1 MKGGQEYGRGSYV
14 SCFFQV
20 PHGSWGQVPR
30 SWPLEEARAALE
42 GPLHPTAN
50 GGSAALGRH
59 RLAHLPVAQQ
69 DYPHQDDIDVG
80 PQGLV
85 MIDFVDLKDN
95 GGGGCQQE
103 LQAQGPP
110 AADEGGPRGGPADSP
125 TPCRALHKTA
135 STVPLLRSFVSTEFP
150 HVCKG
155 TVLVK
160 TV

>member
-1 MKGGQEYGRGSYV
+1 MKGGQEYGGGSYV

-30 SWPLEEARAALE
+30 FWPLEEARAALE

-59 RLAHLPVAQQ
+59 RLTHLPVAQQ

-95 GGGGCQQE
+95 NGGRGSVSRNYRPKDHLPLMRE
-103 LQAQGPP
+103 GPGEALP
-110 AADEGGPRGGPADSP
+110 THPRCAMPSIKQP
-125 TPCRALHKTA
+125 
-135 STVPLLRSFVSTEFP
+135 
-150 HVCKG
+150 
-155 TVLVK
+155 
-160 TV
+160 